1 MSVNSLEALDRR
13 HWVHP
18 VANWAGHEKRGVTVM
33 KSAKGAFITDIDGHE
48 LIDGFAGLWCVN
60 VGYGHDSI
68 VEAAARQMRELPY
81 ATGYFSFGSEP
92 TIRLAAKLAELTP
105 AISTTSI
112 FRWAARTRSTAR
124 SG

>member
-92 TIRLAAKLAELTP
+92 TIRLAAKLAEPRP

-112 FRWAARTRSTAR
+112 SRWAARTRSTAR